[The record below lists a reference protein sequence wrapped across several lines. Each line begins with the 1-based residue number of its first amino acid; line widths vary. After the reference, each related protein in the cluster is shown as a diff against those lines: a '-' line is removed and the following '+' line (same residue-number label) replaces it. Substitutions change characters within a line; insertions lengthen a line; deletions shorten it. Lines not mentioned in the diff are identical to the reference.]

1 MISQY
6 YESDK
11 SFDSLKNKKIEIEEL
26 QKSNSDYWYLNTKDY
41 PGWIWKNDIFND
53 LELNHIR
60 MIGQALCMERATTG
74 KNSEDCLDHRRS
86 MVSWIPINDHTS
98 WIYER
103 LTSHIKM
110 VNEKWFDFDLDK
122 IERLQFTHY
131 NCNENGCY
139 KAHVDPL
146 QWNIPHNRKL
156 SIVVQLSD
164 PSEYEGGELI
174 LHNSHEN
181 NVIEKEKGHTV
192 FFPSYTLH
200 EVTPVTKGERFTLVG
215 WIHGNAFR

>member
-11 SFDSLKNKKIEIEEL
+11 SFDSLKDSKLQIEEL
-26 QKSNSDYWYLNTKDY
+26 QKSNSDYWYLNSKEY
-41 PGWIWKNDIFND
+41 PQWIWKDDVFDDTEINC
-53 LELNHIR
+53 IR
-60 MIGQALCMERATTG
+60 TLGNALCAERATTG
-74 KNSEDCLDHRRS
+74 GSGENCLDHRRS
-86 MVSWIPINDHTS
+86 MVSWFPINNHTS

-103 LTSHIKM
+103 LTDHIKM
-110 VNEKWFDFDLDK
+110 VNERWFQFDLDK

-131 NCNENGCY
+131 KFDENGCY
-139 KAHVDPL
+139 KPHIDPL

-156 SIVVQLSD
+156 SIVIQLSD
-164 PSEYEGGELI
+164 PSEYEGGDLI
-174 LHNSHEN
+174 IHNSHEKC
-181 NVIEKEKGHTV
+181 IIDKKKGYTI

-215 WIHGNAFR
+215 WIHGNAFK